1 MCGILF
7 GLFPAAGAAP
17 SSLPLWQALH
27 NANALRGP
35 DAHGSAS
42 LDLGPAYTAELHGW
56 TLHLRGPS
64 PVTQPKTDSR
74 GNQLCL
80 NGEIFGGLQVPG
92 DSNDT
97 EVLSRALE
105 ASEGSV
111 LEVLESLR
119 GPWAVVY
126 WQATERKLYFGR
138 DYLGRRSLLWRKP
151 KTTADPFLLASVS
164 PVDANNTESDVSGG
178 WEEVPADGIY
188 CLQFTHIPY
197 QDQHPYVTDLCSTMI
212 RYPWTREPHSP
223 PPHAPYGPIKSANPI
238 GADLADVNKESLD
251 ALPDSGSIPGMQHPL
266 LKLETALAEAIRLRI
281 ETIPPPHVS
290 DGARL
295 AVLFSG
301 GLDCICLAAL
311 ADRFLPPGEPCDLL
325 NVAFENPRRRRAREK
340 EPVKSKKSKK
350 RRPKGPSSM
359 SEEIDDPVEVQL
371 QAPSEIL
378 EPPGSLYDVP
388 DRMTGR
394 LGAAELSL
402 RYPHRSWR
410 FVEINVPYEDALATR
425 ARVMDLMHP
434 LNTEMD
440 LSIAIA
446 FWFASRGRGILQT
459 ESGIAE
465 PFVSTAKVLFSGLG
479 ADEQLGG
486 YSRHRVAFTKA
497 SWPGLIAELQTD
509 IDRLPHRNL
518 GRDDRIVSD
527 HGKEVRFPYLSE
539 EVVETIGAMP
549 VWLKADL
556 RLGRGC
562 GDKLALRLLCAE
574 RLGLTRAGGE
584 PKRAVQFGAASAK
597 MEVGSMGTKGH
608 HVLARE

>member
-7 GLFPAAGAAP
+7 GLFPAAGELP
-17 SSLPLWQALH
+17 SSFPVWPALH
-27 NANALRGP
+27 SANALRGP

-42 LDLGPAYTAELHGW
+42 LDLGPAYTGELHGW
-56 TLHLRGPS
+56 TLHLRGPH

-105 ASEGSV
+105 SSERAV

-126 WQATERKLYFGR
+126 WQAAERKLYFGR

-151 KTTADPFLLASVS
+151 KTAADPFLLASVS
-164 PVDANNTESDVSGG
+164 PIGDINSESDVGSD

-188 CLQFTHIPY
+188 CLQFPRNSIRNQRPCAA
-197 QDQHPYVTDLCSTMI
+197 DVCSTMI
-212 RYPWTREPHSP
+212 RYPWTGDPHGP
-223 PPHAPYGPIKSANPI
+223 APHAPFGPINSAI
-238 GADLADVNKESLD
+238 ATTGDLTYVNGESPD
-251 ALPDSGSIPGMQHPL
+251 ALPDSDTVFGMKDAL
-266 LKLETALAEAIRLRI
+266 SKLEIALADAVRLRI
-281 ETIPPPHVS
+281 ETIPPPHTS

-325 NVAFENPRRRRAREK
+325 NVAFENPRRRLAREK
-340 EPVKSKKSKK
+340 EQMKAKKSKK
-350 RRPKGPSSM
+350 LRPKGQFLLKEETDEPLEAQSQSPSDPPEPPSS
-359 SEEIDDPVEVQL
+359 Q
-371 QAPSEIL
+371 
-378 EPPGSLYDVP
+378 YNVP

-394 LGAAELSL
+394 LGAAELSS
-402 RYPHRSWR
+402 RYPHRPWR
-410 FVEINVPYEDALATR
+410 FVEIDVPYEDALAAR
-425 ARVMDLMHP
+425 ARVMGLMHP

-446 FWFASRGRGILQT
+446 FWFASRGHGTIQ
-459 ESGIAE
+459 SGLATPYI
-465 PFVSTAKVLFSGLG
+465 STAKVLFTGLG

-497 SWPGLIAELQTD
+497 SWPNLMAELQTD

-518 GRDDRIVSD
+518 GRDDRIMSD

-562 GDKLALRLLCAE
+562 GDKLVLRLLCAE

-597 MEVGSMGTKGH
+597 MQVGSMGTKGH
-608 HVLARE
+608 HVLERE